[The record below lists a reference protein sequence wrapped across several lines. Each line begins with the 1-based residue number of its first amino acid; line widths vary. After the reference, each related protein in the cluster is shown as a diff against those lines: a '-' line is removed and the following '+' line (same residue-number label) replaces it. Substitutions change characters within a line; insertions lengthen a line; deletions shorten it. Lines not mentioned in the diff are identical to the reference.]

1 MTRKHTLLREVY
13 VWIAKLD
20 YMGCTNM
27 AAGSMIRL
35 DTGYLGA
42 DLNGSSTICEED
54 NTKVIGLRIL
64 FLRTR
69 NLNCTVLQQTC
80 IF

>member
-64 FLRTR
+64 FLE
-69 NLNCTVLQQTC
+69 LE
-80 IF
+80 I